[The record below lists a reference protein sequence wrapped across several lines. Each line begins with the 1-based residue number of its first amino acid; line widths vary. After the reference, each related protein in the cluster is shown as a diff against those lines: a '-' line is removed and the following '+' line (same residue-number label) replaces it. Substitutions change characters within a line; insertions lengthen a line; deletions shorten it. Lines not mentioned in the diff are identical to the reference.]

1 MQLVDSHCHLPLIEG
16 GEAGFEGILARAA
29 AAGVGH
35 MLCVSVDLE
44 SYPAVRELA
53 RAYPQISCS
62 VGVHPNTDTPVR
74 EPTLEELVAEGG
86 QDYVVAIGE
95 TGLDYFRS
103 EGDLEWQRERFRRH
117 IRAAREVAKPLIIHC
132 REAAADVIRVLREEQ
147 AEEVGGVMH
156 CFVDDW
162 DTASAAM
169 DLGFYISLSGIVT
182 FKTATALQTVARQV
196 PLERVLVETDAPW
209 LAPVPKRGKQNEPAY
224 VRHTAEFLATLR
236 GESPLA
242 FAAATTDNFH
252 RLIRLPPDKYA
263 QP

>member
-16 GEAGFEGILARAA
+16 GEAGLEGILARAE
-29 AAGVGH
+29 AAGVSH

-44 SYPAVRELA
+44 SYAGVQALA
-53 RAYPQISCS
+53 RAYTQISCS

-74 EPTLEELVAEGG
+74 EPTIAELVEEGG

-103 EGDLEWQRERFRRH
+103 EGDLEWQRDRFRQH

-132 REAAADVIRVLREEQ
+132 REAAVDVIRVLREER
-147 AEEVGGVMH
+147 AADVGGVMH

-182 FKTATALQTVARQV
+182 FKSARALQSVAEHV
-196 PLERVLVETDAPW
+196 PLERLLVETDAPW
-209 LAPVPKRGKQNEPAY
+209 LAPVPYRGKQNEPAY
-224 VRHTAEFLATLR
+224 VRKTAEFVATLR
-236 GESPLA
+236 GDGPGA
-242 FAAATTDNFH
+242 FAAATTANFH
-252 RLIRLPPDKYA
+252 RLFRLPPAKRA
-263 QP
+263 G